1 MEPRDAA
8 IGMGRGRIAL
18 GVTGLLAPAFAASFM
33 MGPDGSRAGSKLLS
47 RMIGGRD
54 IALGLGTVIALD
66 RGAPVR
72 GWLEAAALAD
82 GVDAAACL
90 LARKH
95 MPHRVFVGVV
105 TVASA
110 AAGVGMW
117 LARELD
123 PPPEAAPGHPEA
135 VATGHPPGRV
145 AARAGA
151 GDGG

>member
-1 MEPRDAA
+1 MEGRDAA
-8 IGMGRGRIAL
+8 IAMGRGRIAL
-18 GVTGLLAPAFAASFM
+18 GVTGLLAPAAVASFM
-33 MGPDGSRAGSKLLS
+33 IGRDGSRGGSRLLS
-47 RMIGGRD
+47 RLIGGRD

-90 LARKH
+90 LAREH
-95 MPHRVFVGVV
+95 MPRRASTGVV
-105 TVASA
+105 VLASA

-123 PPPEAAPGHPEA
+123 PPPEADPGHLEA
-135 VATGHPPGRV
+135 VATGHPPQRV
-145 AARAGA
+145 AT
-151 GDGG
+151 